1 MVMIMVMND
10 PLPPP
15 LCNVNRPSHSEIQ
28 LFQNLTMKIHGQGHV
43 CGQSSRSHLTF
54 KIQRS
59 RLWSSS
65 NPLVTFEAWINQSI
79 NQSNPVLL
87 KERVRIPRTRRAGGA
102 AMLWRRLPL
111 DGVGSCRLFFT
122 DDLHDNLSW
131 VPASDKPHTFKSCFT
146 HSSQVFFGRPGPF
159 LPGTGLD
166 LTLFISPL
174 ERMTCPNH
182 LSRRSRTRM
191 ARSVMREEWG
201 EIFYVWATSWP

>member
-1 MVMIMVMND
+1 MSAAELKANPVFKGLNASS
-10 PLPPP
+10 PK
-15 LCNVNRPSHSEIQ
+15 CFR
-28 LFQNLTMKIHGQGHV
+28 LFLMSLRTYPKNLMKIY
-43 CGQSSRSHLTF
+43 SSIL
-54 KIQRS
+54 
-59 RLWSSS
+59 
-65 NPLVTFEAWINQSI
+65 SI

-191 ARSVMREEWG
+191 ARSHIPSLLWKNGWMDFH
-201 EIFYVWATSWP
+201 EILMIL